1 MASALTRRGL
11 VGGGTAALGLFG
23 ASSAAHAE
31 VPDHARYVMAQEVQA
46 FLASTGTPGVSV
58 AIARNGRV
66 EYAEGFGVSDL
77 GGQFMTADHQFRI
90 ASLSKPITATAIMR
104 LVERGELSVGDRL
117 FGPNG
122 LLEGRYGPTYPALHG
137 ITVAH
142 LMSHTG
148 GGWTNDGRDPTMT
161 NPGVS
166 QDEMIARTLAY
177 APLDAAP
184 GSRQMYSNFGYCL
197 LGRVIEQVTGEN
209 YETWVRREVLRPCGS
224 QAMRIGSYQRGSR
237 EVAYVAASGGNPYGV
252 DMAML
257 DANGGWIASPTELV
271 RFLVKVD
278 GYQSTADILRVDS
291 SRYMATRPFPGA
303 DFGHGWTVNDRD
315 NWWHTGILPGT
326 SAFMCRTRSG
336 FCFAAL
342 ANTGGPGSNLPL
354 LLDQMMWRL
363 AGYVPGWNP

>member
-1 MASALTRRGL
+1 MVSRPTRRAL
-11 VGGGTAALGLFG
+11 IGGGTALGLVG
-23 ASSAAHAE
+23 SGSAAVAE
-31 VPDHARYVMAQEVQA
+31 VPAHARYVIEQEALA
-46 FLASTGTPGVSV
+46 FLRNTSAPGVSV
-58 AIARNGRV
+58 AIARDGRL
-66 EYAEGFGVSDL
+66 EYAGAFGISDL
-77 GGQFMTADHQFRI
+77 TGQRMTTDHQFRI

-104 LVERGELSVGDRL
+104 LVDRGQLSVGQRL
-117 FGPNG
+117 FGPSG

-148 GGWTNDGRDPTMT
+148 GGWINDGNDPTMIHF
-161 NPGVS
+161 GVS

-177 APLDAAP
+177 APLIAAP

-197 LGRVIEQVTGEN
+197 LGRVIEQVTGET
-209 YETWVRREVLRPCGS
+209 YETWVRREVLRPCGAE
-224 QAMRIGSYQRGSR
+224 AMRIGSGQRGNR
-237 EVAYVAASGGNPYGV
+237 EVAYIAASGGDPYGV
-252 DMAML
+252 DMPML

-291 SRYMATRPFPGA
+291 SRFMATRPFPFA
-303 DFGHGWTVNDRD
+303 DFGHGWTVNNRD

-342 ANTGGPGSNLPL
+342 ANTGGPGSDLPL
-354 LLDQMMWRL
+354 LLDQMMFRM